1 MNKKAETS
9 QTHSVSIVKEKCI
22 GCVACMKA
30 CPTKAIRV
38 REDRKAEIIYEKCID
53 CGECL
58 RACEFNAVVPIT
70 TKQSVLERFE
80 YKVAL
85 TSPVIYSQFGHKVTP
100 GEILSVIKE
109 LGFDYVYD
117 GTIMC
122 EMISRV
128 IREYLKEY
136 RSPRPIISS
145 ACPVLVRL
153 IQRLFP
159 SLCELI
165 IPVEPPREM
174 AAKNLRDEIS
184 RNKKIPKKDIGVF
197 HITPCAAKIVSI
209 NYPESMEKSYLDGA
223 ISIKD
228 IYNSVMM
235 KLKKSEMSW
244 MIQPQSPLSGIG
256 IGWALPGG
264 EMRSMKYH
272 SVSVS
277 GVLDT
282 IKILQEVEAGK
293 LRDFEYLE
301 CLICPDGCIG
311 GPLTAENRFVAKS
324 NILRLIRGYAGRKMV
339 DSEKVR
345 RMYQEG
351 FFSFKSKV
359 MPKPFPPL
367 DEDRSKALQKL
378 QLREEMMQ
386 KLPGVDCGVC
396 GAPDCKTLADDI
408 ARGMAKLTD
417 CRFYNKPAAAI
428 KKEAEI
434 RNCNK
439 GR

>member
-1 MNKKAETS
+1 MAETS
-9 QTHSVSIVKEKCI
+9 HTHSVNIVREKCI

-38 REDRKAEIIYEKCID
+38 GEDQKAKIIYEKCID

-58 RACEFNAVVPIT
+58 RACSFSAVVPIT
-70 TKQSVLERFE
+70 TKKSDLERFKF
-80 YKVAL
+80 KVAL
-85 TSPVIYSQFGHKVTP
+85 TSPVIYSQFGHNVMP
-100 GEILSVIKE
+100 GEILPVVKE

-117 GTIMC
+117 VTLMC

-136 RSPRPIISS
+136 RANRPIISS
-145 ACPVLVRL
+145 ACPVVVRL

-165 IPVEPPREM
+165 LPVEPPREM
-174 AAKNLRDEIS
+174 AAKNLRQEIS
-184 RNKKIPKKDIGVF
+184 RKEKIPKKDIGIF

-228 IYNSVMM
+228 IYNRVMM
-235 KLKKSEMSW
+235 KLNKSELPW
-244 MIQPQSPLSGIG
+244 MIQPQTPLSGIG
-256 IGWALPGG
+256 LGWALPGG
-264 EMRSMKYH
+264 EMRSLKYH

-282 IKILQEVEAGK
+282 IRILQDVEAGK

-339 DSEKVR
+339 ETEKVKKL
-345 RMYQEG
+345 YKEG
-351 FFSFKSKV
+351 FFSFKSSVK
-359 MPKPFPPL
+359 PKPFPPL
-367 DEDRSKALQKL
+367 DKNRRRALQKL
-378 QLREEMMQ
+378 QLKEEMIN

-396 GAPDCKTLADDI
+396 GAPDCKTFADDI
-408 ARGMAKLTD
+408 ARGMTKLTN
-417 CRFYNKPAAAI
+417 CRFFKNQAATAVQKETGKVI
-428 KKEAEI
+428 KK
-434 RNCNK
+434 K